1 MLKSASRRTG
11 VRTRGKRA
19 AAIAVVAALIPL
31 AGGGIAQAAPQKA
44 AKVEAKV
51 QVDKQEVTVSVYSPS
66 MDKVI
71 PVTVLTPHDQSKAR
85 SVFYLL
91 NGAGGGEDGATWN
104 AKTKYK
110 QYFKNK
116 NVFVVTP
123 IGGAFS
129 YYTDWQKDDPKLGR
143 SKWQT
148 FLTKE
153 PPPIIDANFKTTK
166 VNAIGGI
173 SMAGTSVLNIAIA
186 APGLYKS
193 VAGFSGCARTS
204 DPLGQEYIKQVV
216 EVRGG
221 GDMTN
226 MWGPLTGAGWRK
238 NDPYLNAAKLRGTKI
253 YLTTGSGLPGKR
265 DGLHDQPK
273 GNALVWA
280 DLLIVGGGIEAAANL
295 CTHQMV
301 DKLNQLKIPVN
312 VDFRPTGTHS
322 WAYWEGDLHRTWP
335 KLAKDLGA

>member
-1 MLKSASRRTG
+1 MLKSAKSRLCAG
-11 VRTRGKRA
+11 RGKRA
-19 AAIAVVAALIPL
+19 AVVAAVAALIPL
-31 AGGGIAQAAPQKA
+31 TGIGTATAAPTTA
-44 AKVEAKV
+44 TVEANVKV
-51 QVDKQEVTVSVYSPS
+51 DSQEVTLSVYSPS
-66 MDKVI
+66 MDKVV
-71 PVTVLTPHDQSKAR
+71 PVTVLTPRDPSKAR
-85 SVFYLL
+85 SVLYLL
-91 NGAGGGEDGATWN
+91 NGAGGGEDGATWD

-110 QYFKNK
+110 QYFKSQ

-143 SKWQT
+143 NKWQT

-153 PPPIIDANFKTTK
+153 LPPVIDATFKTNK

-221 GDMTN
+221 GDMKN
-226 MWGPLTGAGWRK
+226 MWGPLKGAGWRA

-265 DGLHDQPK
+265 DGLNDQPK
-273 GNALVWA
+273 GDALVWA
-280 DLLIVGGGIEAAANL
+280 DLIIVGGGIEAAANL

-301 DKLNQLKIPVN
+301 DKLKSLKIPVN

-322 WAYWEGDLHRTWP
+322 WAYWEEDLHRTWP